1 MSPGPGLKLGLGTH
15 EYPGLQSY
23 IARVTFR
30 CQDGQIIPGLVMLM
44 LALLVVGMLFFQV
57 GRAAVFSTEAQ
68 TAADAA
74 ALAAAKNIKA
84 QLTGMV
90 FRSGTSD
97 LGFIDDA
104 QVRAA
109 AERYASKN
117 GAHVVRLE
125 RNGVDVR
132 VWVST
137 KKT

>member
-1 MSPGPGLKLGLGTH
+1 MPRQHS
-15 EYPGLQSY
+15 
-23 IARVTFR
+23 
-30 CQDGQIIPGLVMLM
+30 QIIPRLGMDMFSLIPL
-44 LALLVVGMLFFQV
+44 GMLLFQE
-57 GRAAVFSTEAQ
+57 GRATIFSTHAQ
-68 TAADAA
+68 TATNAP
-74 ALAAAKNIKA
+74 ALAAAKNVQA

-104 QVRAA
+104 QVRAE